1 MSLHKGHGIYKGIGI
16 YNSGEGGGGETG
28 LPPFTIR
35 VKADRALTPYDLPDK
50 TLTFTLVDDTTH
62 TYDLTYE
69 NEDWSSMFDSDVIDN
84 SWLIEV
90 VDANLSSVTSLQYA
104 FFKAENLVRV
114 NMTNTSGVTNMEG
127 MCSGCLLLTYVQLL
141 DMRNV
146 TDIRNAFFDCI
157 SLTSIYLVN
166 TASVNN
172 MYLTFSNCI
181 SLTSLPLLDTASVN
195 NMYSTFNGCVNVES
209 GALALYTQASTQANP
224 PSSHSDTFTDCGK
237 DTETGLAELQQI
249 PKSWGGLA
257 T

>member
-1 MSLHKGHGIYKGIGI
+1 MSLHKGQGIYKGNGI
-16 YNSGEGGGGETG
+16 YKSGEGGGGETG

-35 VKADRALTPYDLPDK
+35 IKADRALTPYDLPDK

-69 NEDWSSMFDSDVIDN
+69 NEDWESLFDANETDN

-90 VDANLSSVTSLQYA
+90 VDANLSSVTSLKYA
-104 FFKAENLVRV
+104 FYNAENLVRV
-114 NMTNTSGVTNMEG
+114 NMTNTSGVRNMG
-127 MCSGCLLLTYVQLL
+127 SMCCKCLSLTYVQLL

-146 TDIRNAFFDCI
+146 MDLRNAFCDCR
-157 SLTSIYLVN
+157 SLTSVSLVN

-172 MYLTFSNCI
+172 MYLTFSDCI
-181 SLTSLPLLDTASVN
+181 SLTSLPLLYTASVN
-195 NMYSTFNGCVNVES
+195 NMNGTFKGCVNVES

-224 PSSHSDTFTDCGK
+224 PSGHSGTFTDCGK

-249 PKSWGGLA
+249 PTSWGGLA
-257 T
+257 E